1 MNKCNGTVKPPY
13 VAGLCAT
20 APTYQHQF
28 GDLAM
33 WNRVLSDAEL
43 QSIVLSN
50 KPLSSLS
57 MP

>member
-13 VAGLCAT
+13 TAGLCAT